1 LTILTKSTT
10 IITLLN
16 HKEKEKEMK
25 KFYVD
30 VLTASGDITEFT
42 CNAKNHD
49 HAREQAQAEYPGN
62 EILSTSDQQR

>member
-1 LTILTKSTT
+1 
-10 IITLLN
+10 
-16 HKEKEKEMK
+16 MK